1 MQGVTGS
8 NDAFVKEGLR
18 IVRAAEK
25 EGVVLRVMGAVA
37 IRIHCPGSL
46 DLLQELGRDISD
58 IDFVGYEKQTSKIE
72 KLMPTLGYTSRQLS
86 YSFVQAGRLI
96 FLDSSDPTGSKHID
110 VFLDRLAMCH
120 TIPYLGRLEVDSP
133 TVPLAEIL
141 LQKTQIVQL
150 SEKDVKD
157 TMVLFKEHDIGAN
170 DSDTINI
177 RYIAE
182 LLSKDWGFY
191 YTVTTNLQKVKSLVS
206 GFSVLS
212 AQDRQVVVSRIDNS
226 LARLDAEPKT
236 SAWRMRAKVGVKKKW
251 YKDVYS
257 PTKL

>member
-1 MQGVTGS
+1 MLGGAGS

-18 IVRAAEK
+18 IVQSAER

-37 IRIHCPGSL
+37 IRIHCPDSL
-46 DLLQELGRDISD
+46 DLLQRLERNISD
-58 IDFVGYEKQTSKIE
+58 IDLVGYEKQTSKIE

-86 YSFVQAGRLI
+86 YSYAQAGRLI
-96 FLDSSDPTGSKHID
+96 FLDSSDSTGSKHVD
-110 VFLDRLAMCH
+110 VFLDKLAMCH
-120 TIPYLGRLEVDSP
+120 TIPYLGRLEKDSP

-157 TMVLFKEHDIGAN
+157 TMVLFKDHDIGDT

-191 YTVTTNLQKVKSLVS
+191 YTVATNLQKVKSLA
-206 GFSVLS
+206 GTFPALS
-212 AQDRQVVVSRIDNS
+212 EQDKQTVVGRIENA
-226 LARLDAEPKT
+226 LGRLDAEPKS
-236 SAWRMRAKVGVKKKW
+236 SAWKMRAKVGTKKKW

-257 PTKL
+257 PAKF